1 MRKFITYLGLIIVVL
16 FLCLIRKN
24 KQFALTYMNFDEK
37 IRQYITVK
45 KKAEHSLHEYSA
57 LNE

>member
-1 MRKFITYLGLIIVVL
+1 MRKNNQI
-16 FLCLIRKN
+16 
-24 KQFALTYMNFDEK
+24 ALTYMIFGKK